1 MGYVIETIYF
11 LTAVLFII
19 GLKRMSHPTTARSGI
34 VWAGYG
40 MVLAT
45 VVMKMTVTVSLGKLL
60 RRWFR
65 WIKHFIWWIV
75 ETLRKYCQFE
85 RLLLDLIFVKCL
97 F

>member
-40 MVLAT
+40 MVMAT
-45 VVMKMTVTVSLGKLL
+45 VVSFIHPQIQAGSGNYLLMIVAIAIGGAIALSL
-60 RRWFR
+60 
-65 WIKHFIWWIV
+65 IHI
-75 ETLRKYCQFE
+75 
-85 RLLLDLIFVKCL
+85 
-97 F
+97 